1 MSMSDPI
8 ADMLTRVRNA
18 VMVGHKQVL
27 VPTSKIKENVARI
40 LKKEGFIKDF
50 RVFEE
55 EGATQ
60 KTLKI
65 NLLYREDKESAITG
79 LKRVSKPGLRIYVG
93 RHEVPRFYYGLGIS
107 IISTPKGLMT
117 GQDSWRAGI
126 GGEVICY
133 VLSLIHISEPTR
145 PY

>member
-55 EGATQ
+55 EGVTQ

-133 VLSLIHISEPTR
+133 VW
-145 PY
+145 

>member
-18 VMVGHKQVL
+18 VMVGHKQVS

-50 RVFEE
+50 KVFEE

-117 GQDSWRAGI
+117 GQESWRAGI

-133 VLSLIHISEPTR
+133 VW
-145 PY
+145 

>member
-55 EGATQ
+55 EGVTQ

-107 IISTPKGLMT
+107 IISTPRGLMT

-133 VLSLIHISEPTR
+133 VW
-145 PY
+145 

>member
-55 EGATQ
+55 EGVTQ

-79 LKRVSKPGLRIYVG
+79 LKRVRKPGLRIYVG

-133 VLSLIHISEPTR
+133 VW
-145 PY
+145 

>member
-18 VMVGHKQVL
+18 VAVSHKQVA
-27 VPTSKIKENVARI
+27 VPTSKIKENVAKI
-40 LKKEGFIKDF
+40 LKREGFIKDY
-50 RVFEE
+50 RIVQE
-55 EGATQ
+55 EGIPH
-60 KTLKI
+60 KILKI

-93 RHEVPRFYYGLGIS
+93 RQEVPRFYYGLGIS

-117 GQDSWRAGI
+117 GQETWRAGI

-133 VLSLIHISEPTR
+133 VW
-145 PY
+145 

>member
-93 RHEVPRFYYGLGIS
+93 RHEVPRFYYGLGKS

-133 VLSLIHISEPTR
+133 VW
-145 PY
+145 

>member
-55 EGATQ
+55 EGVTQ

-79 LKRVSKPGLRIYVG
+79 VKRVSKPGLRIYVG

-107 IISTPKGLMT
+107 IISPPKGLMT

-133 VLSLIHISEPTR
+133 VW
-145 PY
+145 

>member
-27 VPTSKIKENVARI
+27 VPTSKIKENVAKI
-40 LKKEGFIKDF
+40 LKKEGFIRDF

-133 VLSLIHISEPTR
+133 VW
-145 PY
+145 

>member
-1 MSMSDPI
+1 MSDPI

-55 EGATQ
+55 EGVTQ

-133 VLSLIHISEPTR
+133 VW
-145 PY
+145 

>member
-18 VMVGHKQVL
+18 VMVGHKQVS

-50 RVFEE
+50 RIFEE

-65 NLLYREDKESAITG
+65 NLLYRDDKESAITG

-93 RHEVPRFYYGLGIS
+93 RYEVPRFYYGLGIS

-133 VLSLIHISEPTR
+133 VW
-145 PY
+145 

>member
-27 VPTSKIKENVARI
+27 VPTSKIKENVAKI
-40 LKKEGFIKDF
+40 LKKEGFIRDF

-93 RHEVPRFYYGLGIS
+93 GHEVPRFYYGLGIS

-133 VLSLIHISEPTR
+133 VW
-145 PY
+145 

>member
-133 VLSLIHISEPTR
+133 VW
-145 PY
+145 

>member
-40 LKKEGFIKDF
+40 LRKEGFIKDY

-133 VLSLIHISEPTR
+133 VW
-145 PY
+145 

>member
-117 GQDSWRAGI
+117 GQDSWRDGI

-133 VLSLIHISEPTR
+133 VW
-145 PY
+145 

>member
-40 LKKEGFIKDF
+40 LRKEGFIKDY

-65 NLLYREDKESAITG
+65 NLLYKEQLAHQ
-79 LKRVSKPGLRIYVG
+79 YNN
-93 RHEVPRFYYGLGIS
+93 
-107 IISTPKGLMT
+107 
-117 GQDSWRAGI
+117 
-126 GGEVICY
+126 
-133 VLSLIHISEPTR
+133 
-145 PY
+145 

>member
-27 VPTSKIKENVARI
+27 VPTSKIKENVAKI
-40 LKKEGFIKDF
+40 LKKEGFILDF

-117 GQDSWRAGI
+117 GQESWRAGI

-133 VLSLIHISEPTR
+133 VW
-145 PY
+145 

>member
-1 MSMSDPI
+1 MSMSAPI

-40 LKKEGFIKDF
+40 LKKEGFIKDYK
-50 RVFEE
+50 VFEE
-55 EGATQ
+55 DGATH

-133 VLSLIHISEPTR
+133 VW
-145 PY
+145 

>member
-55 EGATQ
+55 EGVTQ

-107 IISTPKGLMT
+107 IISPPKGLMT

-133 VLSLIHISEPTR
+133 VW
-145 PY
+145 

>member
-40 LKKEGFIKDF
+40 LKKEGFIKDYK
-50 RVFEE
+50 VFEE
-55 EGATQ
+55 DGATH

-133 VLSLIHISEPTR
+133 VW
-145 PY
+145 

>member
-40 LKKEGFIKDF
+40 LKKEGFIKDYK
-50 RVFEE
+50 VFEE
-55 EGATQ
+55 DGATH

-107 IISTPKGLMT
+107 IISTPRGLMT

-133 VLSLIHISEPTR
+133 VW
-145 PY
+145 